1 MKIRTGFV
9 SNSSSS
15 SFICKIEEAG
25 GPLVLP
31 LKTKKD
37 KVYALAVLEMNY
49 GDGNTEIE
57 LSDFSEPSLI
67 GSSYNGELSRIA
79 KVYIKDVE
87 LHIEPLIGDVD
98 TDDAEDYMEEEYE
111 D

>member
-25 GPLVLP
+25 NPLVLP

-37 KVYALAVLEMNY
+37 KVYAKAIIELNY
-49 GDGNTEIE
+49 GDGNTEFE
-57 LSDFSEPSLI
+57 LSDFSSESLI
-67 GSSYNGELSRIA
+67 GSSYNGELSNLA
-79 KVYIKDVE
+79 KLYIKNSE
-87 LHIEPLIGDVD
+87 LHIEPLIGEID
-98 TDDAEDYMEEEYE
+98 TDNVEDYMEEDDE

>member
-25 GPLVLP
+25 GPLVLS

-37 KVYALAVLEMNY
+37 KAYAIAIIQMNY
-49 GDGNTEIE
+49 GDGNTEFE
-57 LSDFSEPSLI
+57 LSDFSKPSLI
-67 GSSYNGELSRIA
+67 GSSYNGDLANIA
-79 KVYIKDVE
+79 KVYIKDLE
-87 LHIEPLIGDVD
+87 LHIEPLIGDID
-98 TDDAEDYMEEEYE
+98 TEDAENYMEEDDE